1 MVKCTQAIA
10 EITPITPCE
19 VLYSVISHSNAHSET
34 HSDTRLIFLW
44 LVCCEKGKVR
54 PSILSQTK

>member
-54 PSILSQTK
+54 P

>member
-19 VLYSVISHSNAHSET
+19 VLYSVISPSNAHSET
-34 HSDTRLIFLW
+34 HSYARLIFLG
-44 LVCCEKGKVR
+44 LVCCETRKKGK
-54 PSILSQTK
+54 